1 MTNVSSIGTTTLYL
15 VRHGATP
22 SNEQRPYV
30 LQGRGIDLSLS
41 ETGRRQASAVG
52 EFFRNVTLHH
62 VYSSGMARAVE
73 TARQIATPHQ
83 LEPKPI
89 DNLAEVDV
97 GRWEGM
103 AWETIMR
110 DYSEEYRRFME
121 NPAEHAYLGG
131 ESYSD
136 VLERVRP
143 VFADLID
150 RHAGESIAVVAH
162 NVVNRVYLAWLLG
175 LELRKAK
182 DLRQGNACVNVIER
196 KEGGPILRTM
206 NACFHL
212 DGI

>member
-1 MTNVSSIGTTTLYL
+1 MTNVSSNGTTTLYL

-41 ETGRRQASAVG
+41 ETGDRQAAAVG
-52 EFFRNVTLHH
+52 KFFRDVTLHH

-73 TARQIATPHQ
+73 TAKHIATPHR
-83 LEPKPI
+83 LEPMPI
-89 DNLAEVDV
+89 DELAEVDV

-110 DYSEEYRRFME
+110 DYPEEYRRFMD
-121 NPAEHAYLGG
+121 NPAEHAYLEG
-131 ESYSD
+131 ESYGD

-143 VFADLID
+143 VLTDLLD

-182 DLRQGNACVNVIER
+182 DIRQGNACVNVIER
-196 KEGGPILRTM
+196 KASSPVLRTM